1 MAVNRYLKN
10 GLCADCAEQERHFL
24 KFYLFFYESL
34 CMMQWIHDSNIIA
47 NTSMYPR
54 LVMTDNNKLNY
65 IKRGAV
71 CTLKEEMECAVS
83 AS

>member
-1 MAVNRYLKN
+1 
-10 GLCADCAEQERHFL
+10 
-24 KFYLFFYESL
+24 
-34 CMMQWIHDSNIIA
+34 MMQWIHNSNIIA

-54 LVMTDNNKLNY
+54 LVMIDNSKLNY

-71 CTLKEEMECAVS
+71 CILKEEMECAVS